1 MTHKFFVTAE
11 GVYIGSYDGPDEDM
25 PPMFDDGIV
34 VPVAPLDA
42 RQVWKDGAWLPLF
55 PAFLPIEP
63 TPFWLAAHDLLQ
75 LKKSD
80 VLNAIADPDE
90 RYEAEL
96 EIEGRK
102 TYRREDPMVIK
113 LAELKGYPPAQ
124 MDTLW
129 LYVQQHYE

>member
-1 MTHKFFVTAE
+1 MSIIKIKPISPT
-11 GVYIGSYDGPDEDM
+11 
-25 PPMFDDGIV
+25 
-34 VPVAPLDA
+34 
-42 RQVWKDGAWLPLF
+42 
-55 PAFLPIEP
+55 FLPIEP

-75 LKKSD
+75 LKKND

-102 TYRREDPMVIK
+102 TYRRDDPMVIK
-113 LAELKGYPPAQ
+113 LAELKGYPPSQ